1 MIVVKVKV
9 GSRGQIVI
17 PKILRDNF
25 GIFENSE
32 VLIEADEDGIRI
44 KPVRTDIVE
53 RWEEIAR
60 KEGVDVKKDLLY
72 GDKLYEEIF

>member
-1 MIVVKVKV
+1 MKV

-44 KPVRTDIVE
+44 RPVRTDIVE
-53 RWEEIAR
+53 RWREIAR
-60 KEGVDVKKDLLY
+60 KEGVDVKEDLLY

>member
-1 MIVVKVKV
+1 MKV

-32 VLIEADEDGIRI
+32 VLIEADEEGIKIR
-44 KPVRTDIVE
+44 PVRTDIVE
-53 RWEEIAR
+53 RWRKIAT
-60 KEGVDVKKDLLY
+60 KEGVNVKEDLLY
-72 GDKLYEEIF
+72 GDKLYEKIF